1 MKARTTNELTPL
13 EKKYLEMR
21 NSPLGFSRSDKIQFM
36 ILEQLIE
43 LNKNR
48 SASGLKLVSSEKF
61 LVWSA

>member
-43 LNKNR
+43 LNKNLSHDR
-48 SASGLKLVSSEKF
+48 K
-61 LVWSA
+61 